1 MSRILSLALAGT
13 TAIGLSAGSF
23 TAAEAAPLPALNA
36 VQVGGGNA
44 SVENVRWRGG
54 YGHGYYGRGYY
65 GRGYGYRRG
74 PGIGGALAAG
84 AALGIIG
91 GAIAASQ
98 APRYGYYD
106 NGYVGAGYGYG
117 ARAYD
122 YGYAAPAYG
131 YGYAAPAYGYSY
143 GYPAYGYGY

>member
-23 TAAEAAPLPALNA
+23 SAAQAAPMPALNA
-36 VQVGGGNA
+36 AQVAGDNA
-44 SVENVRWRGG
+44 SVENVRYRG
-54 YGHGYYGRGYY
+54 YGRYGGGYGRGYY
-65 GRGYGYRRG
+65 GGYRRG
-74 PGIGGALAAG
+74 PGVGGALAAG

-106 NGYVGAGYGYG
+106 DGYAGVGYGGGYGY
-117 ARAYD
+117 RAPA
-122 YGYAAPAYG
+122 YGYYSAPAYG
-131 YGYAAPAYGYSY
+131 YGYPAYGY
-143 GYPAYGYGY
+143 